1 MRSPRFPLFL
11 LLFALALVVHGHR
24 AAARPADVD
33 GWQGARWG
41 MTEAALEGVFGDR
54 LARLPGRWHY
64 GNAYATRMIEEVSI
78 GGQRFRA
85 MLQMNATTRRL
96 QQVLLETVRRPGQ
109 EEAFHST
116 LDSLRAAYGA
126 PDGSCGVPRA
136 GGGPLSLELW
146 WTFPT
151 TAVHLTFF
159 DFFTRGMFATDP
171 NVDPDP
177 LADWFERR
185 RNIPR
190 FLPRR
195 TLVRYHP
202 ADRADLM
209 SNPCRDRG

>member
-1 MRSPRFPLFL
+1 MPRVRSFL
-11 LLFALALVVHGHR
+11 LLIALAPVLCGPR
-24 AAARPADVD
+24 AIARPADVE

-41 MTEAALEGVFGDR
+41 MTEEALERVFGDR

-64 GNAYATRMIEEVSI
+64 GNAYATRMIEDVSI

-85 MLQMNATTRRL
+85 MLQMNARTHRL

-109 EEAFHST
+109 EEAFHAT
-116 LDSLRAAYGA
+116 LESLRAAYGA
-126 PDGSCGVPRA
+126 ADGSCGVPRA

-146 WTFPT
+146 WKFPT
-151 TAVHLTFF
+151 TVVHLTFF
-159 DFFTRGMFATDP
+159 DFHTRGIFSTDP

-185 RNIPR
+185 RNNPR

-209 SNPCRDRG
+209 ANPCRNPE